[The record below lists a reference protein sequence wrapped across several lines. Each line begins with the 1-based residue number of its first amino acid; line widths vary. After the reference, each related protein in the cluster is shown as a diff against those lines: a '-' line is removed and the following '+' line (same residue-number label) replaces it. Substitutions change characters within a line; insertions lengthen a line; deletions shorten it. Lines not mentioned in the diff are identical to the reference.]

1 MIPVDVF
8 LRNHCI
14 LLLKRICSHP
24 CCSSPPL
31 CGDAVG
37 TLRDLRPPKGKCSIL
52 SIVHCPELAQSGPE
66 LHGVPSGRWDS
77 GGLSWGPRTTG
88 YARPGPQVSSLA
100 SSSRKLAV
108 LKLGPRVSCTCSR
121 SLVFSR
127 PRAGPGDSHLQ
138 LGPSPRLHLSCSL
151 GSQQNS
157 RAFSPPLGWT
167 SLLPRLQY
175 PFAIFKT
182 LPVKRKRR
190 LITHSHLLPAPVLGR
205 HPRCFT
211 QSLFSFVS
219 FNLLGLNRSI
229 SSFEKSPK
237 RSPYPSIRVSRTVTV
252 ST

>member
-37 TLRDLRPPKGKCSIL
+37 TLRDFRPPKGKCSIL

-108 LKLGPRVSCTCSR
+108 LKLGPRASCTCSR
-121 SLVFSR
+121 SLAFSR
-127 PRAGPGDSHLQ
+127 PRAGPGDK
-138 LGPSPRLHLSCSL
+138 
-151 GSQQNS
+151 
-157 RAFSPPLGWT
+157 SPPAGAL
-167 SLLPRLQY
+167 SLASSQ
-175 PFAIFKT
+175 
-182 LPVKRKRR
+182 
-190 LITHSHLLPAPVLGR
+190 
-205 HPRCFT
+205 
-211 QSLFSFVS
+211 LFSWFTAKLQGLLSSSRLDILVTTLTIS
-219 FNLLGLNRSI
+219 FCDFQNTSC
-229 SSFEKSPK
+229 
-237 RSPYPSIRVSRTVTV
+237 
-252 ST
+252 